1 MSMILN
7 IILFVGLYPVLFILY
22 FVMKNTA
29 KVQNGILFG
38 AAMKKDWL
46 SEEAI
51 EQIIAEFYK
60 EMKKVLLIFAVIPVI
75 CFLTPYVSIQ
85 FTIWMVWMLA
95 MIVGVNV
102 PLAHANKK
110 IKDLKM
116 ERGWYEDTKAEEY
129 TEIKAAGQIRRV
141 KFAQFA
147 APIFLSIFAGIFV
160 YLIPGVLGYRIADI
174 DRVLPFRSIIVV
186 FALTTLLFYGVA
198 VWMDKRKTEV
208 VSNDS
213 DVNVNYTRA
222 KKNIW
227 KNFWLV
233 SAWIN
238 TLFTLIL
245 AAALFTD
252 TAFGSVT
259 LWGAIIYTV
268 VICMLF
274 FPLMRKLSQVERAY
288 WKKMN
293 VDFKTEDD
301 RCWIWGTF
309 YYNPK
314 DRHSMVNK
322 RVGVGTTI
330 NMATTTGKVFTVIS
344 VVSLAIIPISC
355 VWMIMLEFT
364 PISLKMSENNVVAEH
379 LKVDYE
385 IPVAAIDS
393 VELIYEKPEWSKVSG
408 VAMDNLDSGTFYE
421 FNVGK
426 CEAFMNPQNAVFLR
440 IQAEG
445 VTYYMSGA
453 DDEETMQ
460 VYEEIGIEE

>member
-7 IILFVGLYPVLFILY
+7 IILFVGLYPVLFVLY

-85 FTIWMVWMLA
+85 FTVWMVWMLA

-102 PLAHANKK
+102 PLARANKK

-147 APIFLSIFAGIFV
+147 APICLSFLAGILV

-274 FPLMRKLSQVERAY
+274 FPLMRKLSQVERTY

-385 IPVAAIDS
+385 IPVDTIDS
-393 VELIYEKPEWSKVSG
+393 IELIYEKPEWSKVSG

-460 VYEEIGIEE
+460 VYEEIGIEK